1 MAANA
6 YHRRTGNKEVAA
18 FGLEVA
24 RWMIDTYQW
33 TSDRSPWPD
42 YVGGYFKL
50 RQELPAM
57 QAFCYAEGTAAA
69 YQLAIRYAPDQVA
82 YFEKSTRE
90 AMAGCARAIEEMGF
104 DSVRVVD
111 HIAIPPD
118 DADRSGGRYVDVLSS
133 LAWLAGITERVNPG
147 SGVLILPYLAAPL
160 TAKQIAT
167 I

>member
-1 MAANA
+1 ME
-6 YHRRTGNKEVAA
+6 TG
-18 FGLEVA
+18 
-24 RWMIDTYQW
+24 
-33 TSDRSPWPD
+33 
-42 YVGGYFKL
+42 
-50 RQELPAM
+50 
-57 QAFCYAEGTAAA
+57 
-69 YQLAIRYAPDQVA
+69 LASGIWKT
-82 YFEKSTRE
+82 KSTRE

-118 DADRSGGRYVDVLSS
+118 NADDSRGRSVDVLYS